1 MTKEQLIDEM
11 ARCIADW
18 SSGGTTTAKIDG
30 IEYLDSEGFL
40 CGWCGDFSLAEVLEG
55 RTPEDVAREYVDAVW
70 DEVDMRYNK
79 FTANFEA
86 GSGHAGLAQPLKGA
100 NFDLLAEQIR
110 ELAAGHG
117 EPCRVIIT
125 EWGDYSKFSQ
135 VSRLEDGQWT
145 EWEKMR

>member
-1 MTKEQLIDEM
+1 MTKEQFIDEM
-11 ARCIADW
+11 TRCIAAW
-18 SSGGTTTAKIDG
+18 SSGGNATAEIDG
-30 IEYLDSEGFL
+30 IKYLDDEGFL

-79 FTANFEA
+79 FYANFDA
-86 GSGHAGLAQPLKGA
+86 GSGHTGLLQPLKGA

-110 ELAAGHG
+110 EIAADYG

-125 EWGDYSKFSQ
+125 ERGDYTTFSQ

-145 EWEKMR
+145 EWEPRN